1 MSKKDEIILKEI
13 EKWHKQDII
22 EEGLYQHLSSMYQEN
37 EWDFTTII
45 KWTLIIGAIM
55 ISIGLISFFALLFN
69 STILGILILSAF
81 CLAGYY
87 YGFNLKKRDFKY
99 YFPKTGNALVAISS
113 LLLGA
118 DIFAINKFLFNEG
131 IHWTILIA
139 FISIIYLFI
148 AYFKENTLVLVFSLL
163 GFATWFGAET
173 GYMSGWGAY
182 FLGLNYPMRFSLIS
196 PIIILIGYFHKRS
209 NFSVP
214 ESFIRTYYSFGLL
227 FVNLSLWILSIF
239 GHQGGLDQW
248 AFSSNNLEL
257 LFFSIVWL
265 IVDVI
270 IFIIGTKF
278 KDKMFVGYAITF
290 IILNLYTRYF
300 EYFWDKMYKSLFFIV
315 LGGISIVIG
324 LYFEKKLSKKSPSP
338 IK

>member
-1 MSKKDEIILKEI
+1 MGKKNKIILKEI
-13 EKWHKQDII
+13 NKWHDKNII
-22 EEGLYQHLSSMYQEN
+22 EEEVYSRLSSMYQEN

-45 KWTLIIGAIM
+45 KWALIIGAVM
-55 ISIGLISFFALLFN
+55 IGIGLISFISFIIQSIIFV
-69 STILGILILSAF
+69 ILILSA
-81 CLAGYY
+81 LSLSGYY
-87 YGFNLKKRDFKY
+87 YGFKLKQRDFKY
-99 YFPKTGNALVAISS
+99 YFPKTGNALVAVSS

-131 IHWTILIA
+131 IHWTTLILV
-139 FISIIYLFI
+139 ISIIYLFI
-148 AYFKENTLVLVFSLL
+148 AYFKDNTLVLVFSLL
-163 GFATWFGAET
+163 GFAAWFGAET

-182 FLGLNYPMRFSLIS
+182 YLGLNYPMRFALIS
-196 PIIILIGYFHKRS
+196 PIIILIGYLHKRLKLTI
-209 NFSVP
+209 P
-214 ESFIRTYYSFGLL
+214 ESFIKTYYSFGLL

-239 GHQGGLDQW
+239 GHQGGLDNW
-248 AFSSNNLEL
+248 GFSSNNIEL

-278 KDKMFVGYAITF
+278 KEKMFVGYAITF

-315 LGGISIVIG
+315 LGGISIIIG
-324 LYFEKKLSKKSPSP
+324 LYFERKLSKE
-338 IK
+338 